1 MHPVDERFL
10 LLLFNLGLKH
20 SIAKALNSLQD
31 AGATLHARHGYLR
44 GSVTG
49 LPAAGPCPQGV
60 EGLCLKL
67 GHTRWPAAC
76 KGDGLA

>member
-1 MHPVDERFL
+1 MHPVDEGFL
-10 LLLFNLGLKH
+10 LLLLNLRLKH

-49 LPAAGPCPQGV
+49 LPAAGPCP
-60 EGLCLKL
+60 
-67 GHTRWPAAC
+67 
-76 KGDGLA
+76 